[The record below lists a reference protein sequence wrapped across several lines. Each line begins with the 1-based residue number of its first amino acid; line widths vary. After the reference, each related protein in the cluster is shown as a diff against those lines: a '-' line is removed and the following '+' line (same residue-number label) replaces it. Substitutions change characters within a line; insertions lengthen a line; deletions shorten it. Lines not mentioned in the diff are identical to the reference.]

1 MSQPEDPLVSFWPC
15 AKRERSAATAVT
27 SSAVM
32 AAPVP
37 ESAVASSTSAEKPL
51 LEETGLDMP

>member
-1 MSQPEDPLVSFWPC
+1 MSQPDEPLVSACPC
-15 AKRERSAATAVT
+15 AKRVRSAATVST

-51 LEETGLDMP
+51 LDETGLDMP